1 MRIRHLILICLLG
14 VSGFAQ
20 EKYSGQSIEEILA
33 LPEEEIDLGIACLV
47 LAKDAYPDMNITIFD
62 GALDYMV
69 GRISQLM
76 QGNSNPEARIAMMNS
91 YLYRKGWY
99 NDSITFTYDLDDLE
113 AAKKENQYLNAYL
126 ATKSGSCIT
135 MPMLH
140 LVLADRLDWP
150 IYAVLTPKHYLCRY
164 IEAGFAENNIE
175 ATCGGGYVSDEQYA
189 IDFGIPK
196 RAIEKGTYLRTLSKK
211 EYLASLLINNSR
223 HAHEREGD
231 IEKAMYYLELVLSV
245 DPTLATAHWNL
256 GSFFYYQA
264 QQLEEKML
272 AEVKTGKM
280 LYAIDAQAFSR
291 QRRPAR
297 AATNPDIFKERIKLP
312 EAENPFT
319 LPDISPKSASP
330 MPNLSVIDY
339 PGAPKGRST
348 ALQKSATPANP
359 VLRQI
364 QTLYAQKLQEI
375 EAKYVPQIK
384 ELLVKFRRHKD
395 LAKDLGIVRKLPEEF
410 FRRQSRSI
418 EEFRKT
424 GQY

>member
-1 MRIRHLILICLLG
+1 MRLWHLLLIYLLSL
-14 VSGFAQ
+14 SGFSQ
-20 EKYSGQSIEEILA
+20 EKYTGQSIEEILA
-33 LPEEEIDLGIACLV
+33 LPESEIDLGIACLV
-47 LAKDAYPDMNITIFD
+47 LASDAYPDINIPFFD
-62 GALDYMV
+62 GALDYMAN
-69 GRISQLM
+69 RIDALIQD
-76 QGNSNPEARIAMMNS
+76 NSDPEVRIAMMNS

-99 NDSITFTYDLDDLE
+99 NDSITFTYDLDDLA

-140 LVLADRLDWP
+140 LVLADRLGWP

-164 IEAGFAENNIE
+164 IEEEFNENNIE

-196 RAIEKGTYLRTLSKK
+196 RAIEKGTYLRTLNKK
-211 EYLASLLINNSR
+211 EYIASLLINNSR

-231 IEKAMYYLELVLSV
+231 VEKAMYYLELALSI

-256 GSFFYYQA
+256 GSFYYYQA
-264 QQLEEKML
+264 QQLEAKML
-272 AEVKTGKM
+272 SEIKTEKV
-280 LYAIDAQAFSR
+280 LYAIDAQAFSW
-291 QRRPAR
+291 QSESAL
-297 AATNPDIFKERIKLP
+297 ATANPDIFNKWIKLP
-312 EAENPFT
+312 EVGNPFKQ
-319 LPDISPKSASP
+319 PDISPKAISP
-330 MPNLSVIDY
+330 IPNPTVKNHV
-339 PGAPKGRST
+339 GAPKNRSV
-348 ALQKSATPANP
+348 APQKSVIPGNPA
-359 VLRQI
+359 LIQI
-364 QTLYAQKLQEI
+364 QALYQRKLLEI

-384 ELLVKFRRHKD
+384 ELLVKFRQRKD
-395 LAKDLGIVRKLPEEF
+395 EAKDLGIVSKLPEEF